1 MEICEK
7 TDWIYCPKCGSKT
20 RTQVRKTTVLEDF
33 PLFCP
38 KCHYE
43 CVVSYHSGKMEET
56 KSPDA
61 KTQSKP

>member
-1 MEICEK
+1 MENYDK
-7 TDWIYCPKCGSKT
+7 TDWIRCPKCGNKT
-20 RTQVRKTTVLEDF
+20 RTQVREHTILEDF

-43 CVVSYHSGKMEET
+43 CVIAYHNGKIKET
-56 KSPDA
+56 IMPDA

>member
-1 MEICEK
+1 MENHEK
-7 TDWIYCPKCGSKT
+7 TDWIRCPKCGSKT
-20 RTQVRKTTVLEDF
+20 RTQVREHTILEDF

-43 CVVSYHSGKMEET
+43 CVIAYRNGKIKET
-56 KSPDA
+56 IMPDA